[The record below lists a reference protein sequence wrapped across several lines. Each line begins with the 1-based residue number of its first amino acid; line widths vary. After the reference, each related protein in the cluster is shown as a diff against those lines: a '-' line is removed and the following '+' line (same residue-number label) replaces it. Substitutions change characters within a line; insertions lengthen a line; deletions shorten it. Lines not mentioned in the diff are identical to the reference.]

1 MTEEGRTIKTYGQAP
16 LCRGTGPSGR
26 RASSASK
33 RRSRNGFRAVSLR
46 RHLTAFFLLFCAAA
60 VTGAAPAPGS
70 IDVLYEGGSREIE
83 FRLTTASGMLR
94 IEQVSPSSS
103 PAPIHLVDLTSGD
116 VTIVNRFNRTVLTH
130 AQTAS
135 AEPEDEHP
143 DPRGSSA
150 TTPPDPAE
158 FFGGTPT
165 ARLPMGVPP
174 VPLPFAPGMA
184 QAPTSLPDAFAM
196 QGRKDATP
204 QLQAHE
210 DYREIHGYRC
220 QRHTLRIGRFQELTL
235 WLTEHPDLPPFH
247 LLQGNYTPRFGPTNP
262 FEEWPR
268 IVRRSGKF
276 AMLAQL
282 REIAAGAPRV
292 SAPASDADPVEQPV
306 MAQWAVVAIT
316 PAKPDLALFTIPD
329 DYLRLPH

>member
-1 MTEEGRTIKTYGQAP
+1 MDRLLSRHVCPGPRQYHGAHVFPSPERGEIFSHRERYTLEGKPMTEEGRTIKTYGQAP

-150 TTPPDPAE
+150 TTPPD
-158 FFGGTPT
+158 
-165 ARLPMGVPP
+165 L
-174 VPLPFAPGMA
+174 
-184 QAPTSLPDAFAM
+184 SL
-196 QGRKDATP
+196 
-204 QLQAHE
+204 
-210 DYREIHGYRC
+210 IH
-220 QRHTLRIGRFQELTL
+220 I
-235 WLTEHPDLPPFH
+235 
-247 LLQGNYTPRFGPTNP
+247 
-262 FEEWPR
+262 
-268 IVRRSGKF
+268 
-276 AMLAQL
+276 
-282 REIAAGAPRV
+282 
-292 SAPASDADPVEQPV
+292 
-306 MAQWAVVAIT
+306 
-316 PAKPDLALFTIPD
+316 
-329 DYLRLPH
+329 